1 MSAGNLPPDERL
13 NRVGFKSLLGF
24 CKKCK
29 KLYPLSGSVKVC
41 PACGQP
47 LQEVILVSLARLD
60 ADLIGKR
67 VAMDVVLTGESNPKA
82 APVKWSIKCRRC
94 GLDEQID
101 FLKEELYPVFI
112 ETLASPTYGPTVS
125 LVKRIANRRFNGCSE
140 ANGARHSWDIEV
152 QAYRT
157 FKLITVRP
165 DVSSEEISFGEAFE
179 RNYPAILLDPSGL
192 GSCQIFTAICKIQPH
207 TRKRDLI
214 PIIEHVV
221 PRRTIAVRPSRD
233 ELDYARDFFKFRELD
248 QWLEFVEPRICPHI
262 VRRPDAKLAALLTVS
277 SPLYFRLG
285 DRHILT
291 VLRTIFIGDGRTGKG
306 SIIRWFRDKLRINA
320 YAVGET
326 AKRTGLGFSID
337 KDTRILTWGV
347 LPQADGTLALI
358 EALHGFASDQLSQ
371 LREALYQGQILV
383 RMAVSGRRLCRA
395 RIIADANSRGP
406 LSHEAF
412 WVLAIPKVRCFK
424 DVIDLTRW
432 DLFLPFSSTDVD
444 RKEIAQKQDRPED
457 REFIKA
463 LCILTNFAW
472 SLKPSELVI
481 TDDAYKSLN
490 DESAEI
496 IERYCFP
503 LVPIVHDGFR
513 ETLLKVSASFAI
525 ASLNLKDGS
534 IRIEPEHIELA
545 KTFFEHLF
553 NRWELSNAIELYTEP
568 GLTEADWVVLREQLK
583 EDSAKVKILKTL
595 ALKNLDGKALAAET
609 GYSYNYIRQPIS
621 ELKEVGLIDRRGG
634 VYVLTKKGVQAFK
647 RLQEIYEQ
655 NGG

>member
-1 MSAGNLPPDERL
+1 MTDPTPMKSKNTA
-13 NRVGFKSLLGF
+13 GFKDKSKLGF
-24 CKKCK
+24 CKRCK
-29 KLYPLSGSVKVC
+29 ALISLSSPIKVC
-41 PACGQP
+41 PTCGQP
-47 LQEVILVSLARLD
+47 LDEVFLVNLARLD
-60 ADLIGKR
+60 ANLIGKS
-67 VAMDVVLTGESNPKA
+67 VAMNVVLTGESNPKA

-94 GLDEQID
+94 GVEDSID
-101 FLKEELYPVFI
+101 FLEEELYPIFV
-112 ETLASPTYGPTVS
+112 ESLASPAHGPTPG
-125 LVKRIANRRFNGCSE
+125 LVKRIADRQCGICPKTKRK
-140 ANGARHSWDIEV
+140 HSWEV
-152 QAYRT
+152 RVEAYRT
-157 FKLITVRP
+157 FKVITVRP
-165 DVSSEEISFGEAFE
+165 DISSEEISFGEAFE

-192 GSCQIFTAICKIQPH
+192 ESCQVFTAICRVQPH

-214 PIIEHVV
+214 PIIEYVI
-221 PRRTIAVRPSRD
+221 PRRTIAVRPSR
-233 ELDYARDFFKFRELD
+233 EQLEYARGFFKFREFD
-248 QWLEFVEPRICPHI
+248 DWLEFVEPRICPQI
-262 VRRPDAKLAALLTVS
+262 VKRSDAKLAALLTVN

-285 DRHILT
+285 GRHILT

-306 SIIRWFRDKLRINA
+306 SIIRWFRDRLRVNA

-383 RMAVSGRRLCRA
+383 RMAVSGRRFCRA

-432 DLFLPFSSTDVD
+432 DLFIPFSSTDVD

-553 NRWELSNAIELYTEP
+553 DRWELSNAIELYTEP